1 MKYFK
6 RLVFIVLFAFSAL
19 LLASCVGASSKD
31 NGVYVFEPTS
41 KELLEIVE
49 KEGVETNGASLFIDQ
64 LKIKV
69 VLEIKDNTGTMS
81 ASVSIFGNDQEKTV
95 DLKVDQKNKIIW
107 SEKDP
112 DKKVK
117 YKIEGNVLTFE
128 NSNLDIGDK
137 NTAAFFKYM
146 KFKRNS
152 SLTSKGVTSKDSKSK
167 SSKSQSF
174 IANDN
179 GKYVYNADKKKIESI
194 LKEQG
199 ATDDELNQ
207 FSDQL
212 TLTMTIE
219 IKDTK
224 AKMIIE
230 MKSLEESKENK
241 IDLKADQKTKTLESA
256 EGGIDKIKY
265 KINGDVLTLELSKFE
280 SDDSETFA
288 LLKDA
293 KFKRQE

>member
-6 RLVFIVLFAFSAL
+6 NLVFIILFAFSSL
-19 LLASCVGASSKD
+19 LLASCVGAGSKD

-81 ASVSIFGNDQEKTV
+81 ASVSIFGNDKEKTV

-117 YKIEGNVLTFE
+117 YKIEGSVLTFE

-167 SSKSQSF
+167 SSTSQSF

-179 GKYVYNADKKKIESI
+179 GKYVYNADKEKIESI
-194 LKEQG
+194 LKNK
-199 ATDDELNQ
+199 EL
-207 FSDQL
+207 L
-212 TLTMTIE
+212 MT
-219 IKDTK
+219 
-224 AKMIIE
+224 
-230 MKSLEESKENK
+230 N
-241 IDLKADQKTKTLESA
+241 
-256 EGGIDKIKY
+256 
-265 KINGDVLTLELSKFE
+265 
-280 SDDSETFA
+280 
-288 LLKDA
+288 
-293 KFKRQE
+293 

>member
-6 RLVFIVLFAFSAL
+6 NLVFIILFAFSSL
-19 LLASCVGASSKD
+19 LLASCVGSGSKD

-81 ASVSIFGNDQEKTV
+81 ASVSIFGNDKEKTV

-152 SLTSKGVTSKDSKSK
+152 SLTSKDSKSK
-167 SSKSQSF
+167 SSTSQSF

-179 GKYVYNADKKKIESI
+179 GKYVYNADKEKIESI

-230 MKSLEESKENK
+230 MKSLEGSKENK

-256 EGGIDKIKY
+256 EGGIDKVKY
-265 KINGDVLTLELSKFE
+265 KINGDVLTLDLSKFE

-293 KFKRQE
+293 KFKRQK

>member
-19 LLASCVGASSKD
+19 LLASCVGAGSKD

-107 SEKDP
+107 SEEDP
-112 DKKVK
+112 EKKIK
-117 YKIEGNVLTFE
+117 YKIEGDVLTLE
-128 NSNLDIGDK
+128 NPNLDIGDENMATFLK
-137 NTAAFFKYM
+137 SV
-146 KFKRNS
+146 KFKRAS
-152 SLTSKGVTSKDSKSK
+152 SLTSKGATTSK
-167 SSKSQSF
+167 SSTSQSF

-179 GKYVYNADKKKIESI
+179 GKYVYNADKEKIESI

-230 MKSLEESKENK
+230 MKALEESKENK

-265 KINGDVLTLELSKFE
+265 KINGDVLTLDLSKFE

-293 KFKRQE
+293 KFKRQK